1 MQVELLT
8 LRIWSWLKDVTKAW
22 PRCWRSQKKLY
33 TMNKLYNMNKPKP
46 FIKKLLPLLLIKN
59 SLAQDA
65 CIQCRCSPNKVECAG
80 TQTNLP
86 ILLPQNTNSLDLS
99 NTGLLG
105 TLSGTFALNSPYLS
119 DLVLNQNSLETIQ
132 TDAFSDSLKS
142 LQRLSI
148 SSNLL
153 KSLPSSVFDRLTQLK
168 LLDLHSNQLHFIQR
182 WLFNGLTS
190 LQLLDLSQN
199 QITLIHH
206 EAFNDVPNLVEI
218 RLNNNKIKSL
228 PSFPGTLDRIYL
240 YDNPLLCDCVMKDF
254 VKEAKEQFLPK
265 NAVMNTDYVQCHEPP
280 EVEAMSIFK
289 LLNHQFVCVKPRIT
303 QVSDIQRVAS
313 GDLLS
318 LECHAMGFPEPD
330 ISWLGPDG
338 HM

>member
-1 MQVELLT
+1 M
-8 LRIWSWLKDVTKAW
+8 
-22 PRCWRSQKKLY
+22 KKL
-33 TMNKLYNMNKPKP
+33 K
-46 FIKKLLPLLLIKN
+46 FLLFFKTY
-59 SLAQDA
+59 SCFSQDV
-65 CIQCRCSPNKVECAG
+65 CSQCHCLPNKVECTG

-86 ILLPQNTNSLDLS
+86 ILLPQNTFSLDLS
-99 NTGLLG
+99 NTGLTG
-105 TLSGTFALNSPYLS
+105 SLSGSFALNSPYLS
-119 DLVLNQNSLETIQ
+119 DLLLNQNSLDTIQ
-132 TDAFSDSLKS
+132 TDAFTDNLKS

-182 WLFNGLTS
+182 WLFNGLSS

-206 EAFNDVPNLVEI
+206 EAFQDVPNLVEI

-228 PSFPGTLDRIYL
+228 PTFPGRLDRIYL
-240 YDNPLLCDCVMKDF
+240 YDNPLLCDCVMRDF
-254 VKEAKEQFLPK
+254 VKEANEKFLPK
-265 NAVMNTDYVQCHEPP
+265 NAIMNSDYVQCHEPP
-280 EVEAMSIFK
+280 EVEAMSIFQ
-289 LLNHQFVCVKPRIT
+289 LLNHQFVCVQPRIT
-303 QVSDIQRVAS
+303 HISEIQRVKS
-313 GDLLS
+313 GELLS